1 MSVKKEIEI
10 NVNTSKAEKNVDNL
24 EGGLSGL
31 SAQADKLTGG
41 LVSGFK
47 KGVAGIKQGI
57 TAMKSLRVAIAATGI
72 GALLIEGLT
81 SYLRQWR
88 VLVQ

>member
-1 MSVKKEIEI
+1 MAVKKEIEI

-41 LVSGFK
+41 LVSGLRREL
-47 KGVAGIKQGI
+47 QESSRE
-57 TAMKSLRVAIAATGI
+57 SL
-72 GALLIEGLT
+72 L
-81 SYLRQWR
+81 
-88 VLVQ
+88 